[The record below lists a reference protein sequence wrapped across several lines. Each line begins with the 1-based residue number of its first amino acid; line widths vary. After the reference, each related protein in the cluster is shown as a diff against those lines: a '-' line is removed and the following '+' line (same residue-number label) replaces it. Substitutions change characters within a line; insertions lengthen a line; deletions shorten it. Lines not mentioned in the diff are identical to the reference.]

1 MKEKKL
7 CITTITPPFYLH
19 KNETKNRRE
28 KNYGHLP
35 TCDCHT
41 TMIID
46 FAYTNETMNK
56 KEKNDGHLPLHDRCT
71 TTMINYVQCLHKM
84 KT

>member
-1 MKEKKL
+1 MTMK
-7 CITTITPPFYLH
+7 
-19 KNETKNRRE
+19 E

-35 TCDCHT
+35 KCDCHT

-46 FAYTNETMNK
+46 FAYINETMNK
-56 KEKNDGHLPLHDRCT
+56 RGENDGHLPLHDRCT
-71 TTMINYVQCLHKM
+71 TMMINYVECLHKM